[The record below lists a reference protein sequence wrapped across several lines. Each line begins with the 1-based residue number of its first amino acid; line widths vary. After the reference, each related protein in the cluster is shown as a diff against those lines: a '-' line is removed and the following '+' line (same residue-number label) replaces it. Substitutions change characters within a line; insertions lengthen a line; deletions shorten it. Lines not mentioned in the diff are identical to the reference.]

1 MLEWC
6 YLLNSS
12 FLKNIGRNE
21 NRNKRKRKH
30 QPPDS
35 KEMPVSNQCC
45 TLTDMNIEEGSWLF

>member
-45 TLTDMNIEEGSWLF
+45 TLTDMNIEEGS